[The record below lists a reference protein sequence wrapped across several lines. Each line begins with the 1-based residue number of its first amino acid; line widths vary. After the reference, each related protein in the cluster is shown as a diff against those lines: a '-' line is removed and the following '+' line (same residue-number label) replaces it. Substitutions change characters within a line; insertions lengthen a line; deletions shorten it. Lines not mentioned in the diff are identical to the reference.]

1 MRRYGRCVTKF
12 QWTSCW
18 KVGGNCYPVD
28 GLLWSMKLDVVTLLS
43 MGQEAIPRLNTT
55 QSGSLGQLELSYYA
69 LSLSLGVRW

>member
-1 MRRYGRCVTKF
+1 
-12 QWTSCW
+12 
-18 KVGGNCYPVD
+18 
-28 GLLWSMKLDVVTLLS
+28 MKLDVVTLLS